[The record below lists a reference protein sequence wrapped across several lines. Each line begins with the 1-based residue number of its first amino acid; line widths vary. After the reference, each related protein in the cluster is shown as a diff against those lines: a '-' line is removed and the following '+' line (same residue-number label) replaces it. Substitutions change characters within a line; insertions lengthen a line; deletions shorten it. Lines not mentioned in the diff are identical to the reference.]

1 MNVILG
7 DGMLLLVWL
16 APIWTKKNT
25 QNVQTNRCGLRSLVR
40 KYQRS
45 EMRLVSLASVIS
57 LKDVINRITKKY
69 LMTMEKIQK
78 IRWKEAHTSV
88 CKHRNISDVS
98 RTCKFLLKT
107 KTMICRHVC
116 WWGTSELKR
125 AVLRFQ
131 RTGNGWLRH
140 SEVLICGFLCKGEL
154 QISNKHDRW
163 DGTHDDLWYVVL
175 KYCQQHARNRSWVMQ
190 SIKYREDKSHPLPKS
205 ILFNFYK
212 SWKSSS

>member
-1 MNVILG
+1 MFKPTAVVWE
-7 DGMLLLVWL
+7 VWL
-16 APIWTKKNT
+16 ENIS
-25 QNVQTNRCGLRSLVR
+25 VVR
-40 KYQRS
+40 W
-45 EMRLVSLASVIS
+45 EVSLASVIS

-88 CKHRNISDVS
+88 CKHRNMSDVS

-107 KTMICRHVC
+107 KTMICRHAC

-175 KYCQQHARNRSWVMQ
+175 KYCQQHARNRSWVM
-190 SIKYREDKSHPLPKS
+190 
-205 ILFNFYK
+205 
-212 SWKSSS
+212 